1 MGSRPALDR
10 YELTV
15 SLFCLQAQKLLDIA
29 PLDCP
34 ALLVRKLH
42 YEFRDLILSMPDWR
56 TEPVSRQSAI
66 RPLVG
71 GDCVSSR
78 CGVPPE
84 RDTPCAEHAGV
95 TVGTFFPSTGIHAE
109 SILYDRLCL
118 VFCQMVILS
127 FYNEAR
133 FYPRIRHVALRRC
146 RGLLSRLLY
155 RSRCLTF
162 GISVRIRRSVDR
174 NISSTVAANQ
184 YHCLR

>member
-66 RPLVG
+66 RPAPNM
-71 GDCVSSR
+71 R
-78 CGVPPE
+78 
-84 RDTPCAEHAGV
+84 A
-95 TVGTFFPSTGIHAE
+95 
-109 SILYDRLCL
+109 
-118 VFCQMVILS
+118 
-127 FYNEAR
+127 
-133 FYPRIRHVALRRC
+133 
-146 RGLLSRLLY
+146 
-155 RSRCLTF
+155 
-162 GISVRIRRSVDR
+162 
-174 NISSTVAANQ
+174 
-184 YHCLR
+184 